1 VARGGEQELTTLFQD
16 KRFDLNFAVMLKENG
31 LDPTILAL
39 L

>member
-1 VARGGEQELTTLFQD
+1 VARGGEQELTTLFHD
-16 KRFDLNFAVMLKENG
+16 KGFDLDFAVMLKEKE